1 VNPAQY
7 RDQVITLFA
16 GDVKKVT
23 AALGADYK
31 VVTRGIDQPIR
42 WVRSGMLEVTIF
54 VPYSYDVIPA
64 SVTSYTRPAE

>member
-1 VNPAQY
+1 M
-7 RDQVITLFA
+7 
-16 GDVKKVT
+16 KKVT

-31 VVTRGIDQPIR
+31 VVTQGIDQPIR

-64 SVTSYTRPAE
+64 SMTSYTRHAE